1 MILGYY
7 YLRQSRKLMRIFE
20 NANFNIVES
29 RKKAYVFSGV
39 LLLLSLGAFVVRG
52 LELGIDFK
60 GGKEFV
66 VESARPLEATEVRS
80 ALTETLGQVPE
91 VKTYADVSVDGED
104 ALLVRTLDENETNV
118 VQNAIIEGIEGAFP
132 GSNPVV
138 VKTDIVGPRFAE
150 DLKRGSIYAVFG
162 SLLVIFLYV
171 MIRFEWRFGLGAV
184 AALFH
189 DVLITLGL
197 FSLLRGFLP
206 FSMQIDQAIIAAFL
220 TIVGYSLNDTVVIFD
235 RIREFSNLFKTES
248 YNRVVNRSVNT
259 TLSRTI
265 ITSSTTLL
273 VVVTLFIFGGEV
285 LRGFAFA
292 LIIGILIG
300 TYSSV
305 FVATPVVVEL
315 HNRTATK
322 QPRSRG
328 RR

>member
-1 MILGYY
+1 
-7 YLRQSRKLMRIFE
+7 MRIFE
-20 NANFNIVES
+20 KANFNIVGS
-29 RKKAYVFSGV
+29 RRTAYVASGA
-39 LLLLSLGAFVVRG
+39 LLLVSLSSFLLRG

-60 GGKEFV
+60 GGREFV
-66 VESARPLEATEVRS
+66 VESFTVISPTDVRQELSS
-80 ALTETLGQVPE
+80 ALGQAPE
-91 VKTYADVSVDGED
+91 VKTYSDVSAGSAD
-104 ALLVRTLDENETNV
+104 ALLIRTAGEGETTEI
-118 VQNAIIEGIEGAFP
+118 QNQIIESIAASFP
-132 GSNPVV
+132 GSNPRV
-138 VKTDIVGPRFAE
+138 VKTDVVGPRFAD

-162 SLLVIFLYV
+162 SLFVIFVYV

-189 DVLITLGL
+189 DVAITLGL
-197 FSLLRGFLP
+197 FSLLRGILP
-206 FSMQIDQAIIAAFL
+206 FSLQIDQAIIAAFL

-235 RIREFSNLFKTES
+235 RIREFTNLYKTEP
-248 YNRVVNRSVNT
+248 YNQVVNRSVNT

-273 VVVTLFIFGGEV
+273 VVLTLFIFGGEV

-315 HNRTATK
+315 HNRKLARLAAAAS
-322 QPRSRG
+322 Q
-328 RR
+328 RRRR

>member
-1 MILGYY
+1 
-7 YLRQSRKLMRIFE
+7 MRVFE

-39 LLLLSLGAFVVRG
+39 LLVLSLVAFVVRG
-52 LELGIDFK
+52 LEMGIDFR
-60 GGKEFV
+60 GGMEFV
-66 VESARPLEATEVRS
+66 VESEQNLAATDVRE
-80 ALTETLGQVPE
+80 ALTGVLGQAPE
-91 VKTYADVSVDGED
+91 VKTYSDVAVAGND
-104 ALLVRTLDENETNV
+104 ALLVRTLPGGDINQ
-118 VQNAIIEGIEGAFP
+118 VQNQIVGGIEAAFP
-132 GSNPVV
+132 EAKPTV

-150 DLKRGSIYAVFG
+150 DLKQGSIYAVFG
-162 SLLVIFLYV
+162 SLLVIFIYV

-197 FSLLRGFLP
+197 FSLLRGLLP
-206 FSMQIDQAIIAAFL
+206 FSLQIDQAIIAAFL

-235 RIREFSNLFKTES
+235 RIREFTNLWKTES
-248 YNRVVNRSVNT
+248 YNSVVNRSVNT
-259 TLSRTI
+259 TLSRTV

-315 HNRTATK
+315 HHRVPAQK
-322 QPRSRG
+322 PGSRK
-328 RR
+328 R